1 MLYHKK
7 GQSATEYLMTY
18 GWAILA
24 IAIVGALL
32 YTQVFSQ
39 RACYLL
45 GAAGFQLVD
54 AVVIDNNEFSVAA
67 TSGDLKMALKNQVG
81 KNITVTDIQKD
92 GVSTYE
98 GADTLVEDGK
108 TATLTDVAFA
118 TGAVGKC
125 YSHKVTIVYNTSNA
139 IDLRNAGTLNGRYG

>member
-39 RACYLL
+39 RACAVE

-54 AVVIDNNEFSVAA
+54 SVVIDNNEFSIAS
-67 TSGDLKMALKNQVG
+67 TSGDLKTALKNQVG
-81 KNITVTDIQKD
+81 KNITVTKVMKDTTEFDITD
-92 GVSTYE
+92 VNI
-98 GADTLVEDGK
+98 EDGK
-108 TATLTDVAFA
+108 TSTVTVAAFS
-118 TGAVGKC
+118 TGDVGKC
-125 YSHKVTIVYNTSNA
+125 YSLKTTLVYNTSNA
-139 IDLRNAGTLNGRYG
+139 IDLRNSGTLNGRYG